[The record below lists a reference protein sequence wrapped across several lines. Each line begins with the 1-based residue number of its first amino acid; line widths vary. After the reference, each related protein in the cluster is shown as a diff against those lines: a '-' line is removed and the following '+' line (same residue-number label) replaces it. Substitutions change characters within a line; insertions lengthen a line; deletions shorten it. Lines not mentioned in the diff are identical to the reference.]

1 MSFGD
6 DSRAYRFQDWGAC
19 CFFVLQVL
27 HTAQLIFM
35 MQGAPRDV
43 AEWNIVVE
51 NIDKVIDAIPQK
63 TGTLGDSS
71 VYGGFLCNIC
81 VRYGMHI

>member
-6 DSRAYRFQDWGAC
+6 DSRAYRFQDLGAR

-43 AEWNIVVE
+43 AECDIILE
-51 NIDKVIDAIPQK
+51 IIHKVIDGITQK
-63 TGTLGDSS
+63 TGGLGDSS
-71 VYGGFLCNIC
+71 V
-81 VRYGMHI
+81 